1 MRPAL
6 RLLANVK
13 SARYLEPLAPTGLT
27 GLLTHPSPRPTLIF
41 LYKSTLEKLKSLPE
55 SSVYRQATEALTSR
69 RLQIIESTKPPGYD
83 AWLERVKGT
92 VAAQPDRFQTLR
104 HPDGSHVA
112 EQQDDELEWDGQG
125 MEPAMQGPRTLE
137 EEARWRT
144 VIEQAILIGEQDSH
158 FHEPMKWEREPALEA
173 EQIAGVE
180 KEIGAG
186 LIEEVIQVAE
196 GELKLV
202 DEMAK
207 SQVWDELVEKPRPG
221 QWSYFERPTSSP

>member
-13 SARYLEPLAPTGLT
+13 SARHLEPLAPTGLT

-55 SSVYRQATEALTSR
+55 SSVYRQATEALTRR
-69 RLQIIESTKPPGYD
+69 RLRIIESTKPPGYD

-104 HPDGSHVA
+104 HTDGSHVA
-112 EQQDDELEWDGQG
+112 EQQDDESEWDGQG
-125 MEPAMQGPRTLE
+125 MEPAMQGPRTPE

-144 VIEQAILIGEQDSH
+144 VVEQAILIGEQDSH
-158 FHEPMKWEREPALEA
+158 FHEPMKWEHEPALEA
-173 EQIAGVE
+173 EQ
-180 KEIGAG
+180 
-186 LIEEVIQVAE
+186 
-196 GELKLV
+196 
-202 DEMAK
+202 
-207 SQVWDELVEKPRPG
+207 
-221 QWSYFERPTSSP
+221 

>member
-1 MRPAL
+1 
-6 RLLANVK
+6 
-13 SARYLEPLAPTGLT
+13 
-27 GLLTHPSPRPTLIF
+27 
-41 LYKSTLEKLKSLPE
+41 
-55 SSVYRQATEALTSR
+55 
-69 RLQIIESTKPPGYD
+69 
-83 AWLERVKGT
+83 
-92 VAAQPDRFQTLR
+92 
-104 HPDGSHVA
+104 
-112 EQQDDELEWDGQG
+112 
-125 MEPAMQGPRTLE
+125 MQGPRTLE